1 MEARQ
6 HTSRTDEATGDE
18 TVSRS
23 GECRNLLG
31 QVSALAGLVAMAAG
45 SAVAAAPAQPD
56 AAALDKFLQTGVPFC
71 MKAQAVQCIDRGF
84 AFADRDGDGKLSVTE
99 VATIEAQVDGWVK
112 ANADRVPQPDRQ
124 RLVLGL
130 LLVHTMGPEQ
140 LVKSYDRDHD
150 GQLSREEVT
159 ADIRL
164 DKRTLP
170 EILSD
175 PASIDW
181 GALSARAG
189 DAAPLLKQLFQF

>member
-1 MEARQ
+1 MV
-6 HTSRTDEATGDE
+6 TG
-18 TVSRS
+18 
-23 GECRNLLG
+23 
-31 QVSALAGLVAMAAG
+31 SALAATP
-45 SAVAAAPAQPD
+45 APPD

-71 MKAQAVQCIDRGF
+71 MKALAVQCIDRGF

-99 VATIEAQVDGWVK
+99 VATIETQVDGWMK
-112 ANADRVPQPDRQ
+112 ANAERVPQPDRQ

-130 LLVHTMGPEQ
+130 LLVRTVGPEQ

-181 GALSARAG
+181 SALSARAG
-189 DAAPLLKQLFQF
+189 NAAPLLKQLFQF